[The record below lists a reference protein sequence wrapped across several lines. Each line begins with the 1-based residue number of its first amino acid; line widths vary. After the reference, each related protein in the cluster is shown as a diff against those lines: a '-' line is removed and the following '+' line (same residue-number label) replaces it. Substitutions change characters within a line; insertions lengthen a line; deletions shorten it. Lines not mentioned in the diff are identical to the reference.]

1 MAPPF
6 LEIGKINMRIRVH
19 YAVEV
24 VDKKS
29 REYLE
34 KANPDKV
41 WINPFTMKDTKKMPR
56 KEIYNFVYNMLAKE
70 SVASVNAFFE
80 KAGYGSPVELYN
92 FREQKIERP
101 APWPT
106 PKHRYFD
113 ENLVEIFK

>member
-1 MAPPF
+1 M
-6 LEIGKINMRIRVH
+6 KIHVH
-19 YAVEV
+19 YTVEV
-24 VDKKS
+24 DDKKI

-34 KANPDKV
+34 KANPDKQ
-41 WINPFTMKDTKKMPR
+41 WFNPVNGQDVKKMPR
-56 KEIYNFVYNMLAKE
+56 KEIYNFVWNMLAKK
-70 SVASVNAFFE
+70 SVAPVNAFFE

-101 APWPT
+101 VPWPP

>member
-1 MAPPF
+1 
-6 LEIGKINMRIRVH
+6 MRIRVH

-24 VDKKS
+24 DDKKI

-41 WINPFTMKDTKKMPR
+41 WINPFTMQDTKKMPR

-70 SVASVNAFFE
+70 SAASVNAFFE
-80 KAGYGSPVELYN
+80 KAGYGNPVELH
-92 FREQKIERP
+92 FSEQKIERP
-101 APWPT
+101 APRPVV
-106 PKHRYFD
+106 HRYFD

>member
-1 MAPPF
+1 
-6 LEIGKINMRIRVH
+6 MRIRVH

-24 VDKKS
+24 DDKKI

-80 KAGYGSPVELYN
+80 KAGYGNPVELH
-92 FREQKIERP
+92 FSEQKIERRLRP
-101 APWPT
+101 F
-106 PKHRYFD
+106 KEHRYFD